1 MHLHSLLKRCAEL
14 KKKYMAEKTQMII
27 TGIICLVAIIGT
39 IKWIKKSYSSG
50 CKIGSKT
57 CDNCPL
63 KSTNCNKNKKV

>member
-1 MHLHSLLKRCAEL
+1 
-14 KKKYMAEKTQMII
+14 MAEKTQMII

-39 IKWIKKSYSSG
+39 IKWIKKSYSSD